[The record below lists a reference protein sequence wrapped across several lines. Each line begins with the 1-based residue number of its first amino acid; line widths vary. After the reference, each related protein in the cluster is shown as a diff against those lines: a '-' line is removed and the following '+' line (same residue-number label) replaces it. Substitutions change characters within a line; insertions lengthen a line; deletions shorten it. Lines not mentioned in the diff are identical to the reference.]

1 MSNPIDSEE
10 EKKRQQILKEAERKM
25 KLKMI
30 EEKMKSLIKSSVDM
44 DITLEPGT
52 TWGFNPRKK
61 VITYCQHGEQNIFNL
76 TENEV
81 MSFILHEIAHAN
93 FTETF
98 KPTTPI
104 PEPRL
109 DYGTFLNTCDDIR
122 VEKKLMDKYP
132 GTYDSFRR
140 SAQNVQDQLEED
152 FIQMVP
158 AHINYLLNLRQHQWK
173 FKLYFKNKQ
182 VEDMFLDTLLLIK
195 QAANLPTITEMHTY
209 LVSDVW
215 PKFKQLIEDQEKED
229 DNIQSSHSHQLGHPD
244 PNLNSQPSQ
253 NQNNGQQ
260 DQKEEEEKKDSP
272 NQQENEQQ
280 NSAIQQEENQEQE
293 KENNSN
299 GGNEQTLK
307 EQSQKGNSKQ
317 TPEEQKRDQE
327 YKQHVKEQLKTAFSK
342 TVMEMKELV
351 DTVKQFSRHADEN
364 RGKTLE
370 EEVNEELERQKKKNQ
385 TEQKQAKSEI
395 NVGGKNTRDFKTYEE
410 LYADI
415 AIYIPY
421 FKLKLQSIIKDNKM
435 RRYGGAFT
443 RGKLNNKLLYKW
455 KCKSTRLFSQ
465 KIRRMHKDYAVT
477 LLIDESGSMTFGDKH
492 LNAARGAVLLSEVLN
507 AINIPFEIRGFNASE
522 RIYKKFSQP
531 FSWTVKRN
539 LENIIPSAT
548 NGDNSNTND
557 AFAVNWASDALA
569 KESGEKILIV
579 LCDGEPNPEGYRI
592 PEKDRIRLKGLFQ
605 YYTDFNLDIEVMK
618 AKRHAL
624 VVGVGIQSTSVTRHY
639 TDNVVCNDIGE
650 LPTLIMN
657 IIKKHIRRG

>member
-1 MSNPIDSEE
+1 MSTPSDPEE
-10 EKKRQQILKEAERKM
+10 EKKRQEILKDAERKM

-30 EEKMKSLIKSSVDM
+30 EDRMKSLIKSSVDM
-44 DITLEPGT
+44 DVTLEPGT

-81 MSFILHEIAHAN
+81 ISFILHEIAHAN
-93 FTETF
+93 FTEAF
-98 KPTTPI
+98 KPTTSI

-140 SAQNVQDQLEED
+140 SAKNVQDQLEED

-195 QAANLPTITEMHTY
+195 RASNFPTLTELHDY

-215 PKFKQLIEDQEKED
+215 PQFKQLIEEQNKED
-229 DNIQSSHSHQLGHPD
+229 DDIQSSHSHQLGHPD
-244 PNLNSQPSQ
+244 PNPQQAQDP
-253 NQNNGQQ
+253 NNEQQ
-260 DQKEEEEKKDSP
+260 DQNENDEQQNSP
-272 NQQENEQQ
+272 EQQENEQEHKD
-280 NSAIQQEENQEQE
+280 SSEQQDEKQDQEQE
-293 KENNSN
+293 EDSSN
-299 GGNEQTLK
+299 GEQFLE
-307 EQSQKGNSKQ
+307 EQSGESNSAQ
-317 TPEEQKRDQE
+317 ASEEQQRDQD
-327 YKQHVKEQLKTAFSK
+327 YKKNVKEQLKTAFSK
-342 TVMEMKELV
+342 TVMEMKDLV

-370 EEVNEELERQKKKNQ
+370 EEINEELERQKQKDQ

-395 NVGGKNTRDFKTYEE
+395 DMDGKNTRDFKTYEE

-421 FKLKLQSIIKDNKM
+421 FKLKLQSIMEDNKM

-465 KIRRMHKDYAVT
+465 KIRRMHKEYAVT
-477 LLIDESGSMTFGDKH
+477 LLIDESGSMVSNNKH
-492 LNAARGAVLLSEVLN
+492 LNAARSAVLLSEVLN

-531 FSWTVKRN
+531 FNWTIKRN

-548 NGDNSNTND
+548 DGDNGSTND
-557 AFAVNWASDALA
+557 AFAINWATDSLA
-569 KESGEKILIV
+569 KEEGEKILIV
-579 LCDGEPNPEGYRI
+579 LCDGEPNPESYRI
-592 PEKDRIRLKGLFQ
+592 PDKDRIRLKGLFD
-605 YYTDFNLDIEVMK
+605 YYTDFSLNIEVMK

-624 VVGVGIQSTSVTRHY
+624 VVGVGIQSAAVTRHY
-639 TDNVVCNDIGE
+639 TDNIVCNEVGE

-657 IIKKHIRRG
+657 IIKKYIRRG